1 MRVCRGWLAGTVLV
15 GVAFSN
21 VVGAAGVDLG
31 LLEPS
36 ELRETAADRVILDA
50 RPRRQWQAGHLPGA
64 HSFSWQEHT
73 GTDAA
78 GVPHRV
84 HPPARLAVDLG
95 RLGIDEATA
104 VAVYGDA
111 DTSWGGEGWVCWVLT
126 WLGHRGP
133 VRLLAGGVQSWQV
146 SGLPLSREA
155 SAPGPVARY
164 RVQLRPEV
172 LHTVEQVEGR
182 GRGEDAG
189 STLVDTRSTWEW
201 LSGHLPGAI
210 HLPWKSLYA
219 GPERRPLAP
228 VAYQTLLAERG
239 LDPDGFPVFYCTGGV
254 RSAYGWTVHYLAT
267 GGPAAN
273 FEGGME
279 AWRRRSGGKEGR

>member
-1 MRVCRGWLAGTVLV
+1 MRVGRGWLAGAVLV
-15 GVAFSN
+15 GVALSG

-36 ELRETAADRVILDA
+36 ELLETAADRVILDA

-64 HSFSWQEHT
+64 HSFPWQEHT
-73 GTDAA
+73 GTDAV
-78 GVPHRV
+78 GVPDQAHL
-84 HPPARLAVDLG
+84 PGRLAAELG
-95 RLGIDEATA
+95 RLGIGETTA

-111 DTSWGGEGWVCWVLT
+111 DTSWGGEGWVCWVFA

-133 VRLLAGGVQSWQV
+133 VRLLAGGVQSWQAA
-146 SGLPLSREA
+146 GLPLSRDA
-155 SAPGPVARY
+155 SAPGPVATY
-164 RVQLRPEV
+164 RIQLRPEV
-172 LHTVEQVEGR
+172 LRTVEQVEKVGQ
-182 GRGEDAG
+182 GEDTG

-201 LSGHLPGAI
+201 LSGHLPGAV
-210 HLPWKSLYA
+210 HLPWKDLYA
-219 GPERRPLAP
+219 GPERRPLDP

-239 LDPDGFPVFYCTGGV
+239 LDPAGFLVFYCTGGV
-254 RSAYGWTVHYLAT
+254 RSAYAWTVHHLAT

-279 AWRRRSGGKEGR
+279 AWQRRPGGKGGR